1 MNFSKSTS
9 GWLAAG
15 LIALMG
21 ATRFYHFGTALHL
34 PDASLAVFLL
44 AGLWLRDVRWLAVL
58 LLQAAAIDYLA
69 ITQFGVSDYC
79 VTAGYAFL
87 LPTYSLLWAAGR
99 GMQRVCA
106 WHLQAVI
113 ATAAVSAAF
122 IVSNVGFYAF
132 SGRYAELGAAAYAAE
147 VAQYYL
153 PYLTSAAIYLAPLAL
168 AAGLLRLRRPVL
180 A

>member
-1 MNFSKSTS
+1 MTNSRTTQ
-9 GWLAAG
+9 GLLAAA

-44 AGLWLRDVRWLAVL
+44 AGLWLRDMRWLAAL

-79 VTAGYAFL
+79 VTPGYTFL
-87 LPTYSLLWAAGR
+87 LPTYALLWAAGR
-99 GMQRVCA
+99 GMQRVRA
-106 WHLQAVI
+106 LHWQTAI
-113 ATAAVSAAF
+113 ATAAVSTAF
-122 IVSNVGFYAF
+122 VLSNAGFYAF
-132 SGRYAELGAAAYAAE
+132 SGRYAELGVAAYAAE

-168 AAGLLRLRRPVL
+168 AARLLRLRRPVL